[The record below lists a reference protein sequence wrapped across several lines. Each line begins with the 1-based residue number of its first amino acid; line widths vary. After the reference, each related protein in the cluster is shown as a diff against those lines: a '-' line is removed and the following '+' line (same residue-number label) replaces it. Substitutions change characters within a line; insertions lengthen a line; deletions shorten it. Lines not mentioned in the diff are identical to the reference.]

1 MMKKVIAISTALALC
16 LTMLSACGSDAEAS
30 AASVEAST
38 KKSGIQLDNNQ
49 TAEDSTAEE
58 TNADNTNTENT
69 NTQSGVA
76 LDDNRNTEEP
86 VSYSEADIEVTG
98 EYLIRDEEHGSS
110 RYVLVLKNNAPV
122 TLDITVNGTLT
133 ADDGST
139 AEDSISLEP
148 IAPGEEYPGAFSV
161 DSPNL
166 KSVSYT
172 LECKESTY
180 YHSLTSEISVVS
192 ATQNDKNVII
202 GLKNDGSENAIVRLG
217 AVFLDEDGNPVHYD
231 YGSVGNKCSE
241 MRPGDTLYC
250 ELSPSAYD
258 TFTDARVFYTAYADE
273 PKTVSSTKP
282 EDFDVNC
289 YREENSDICVFTV
302 TNNSQQTVEVKGNV
316 AGLDAAGNPI
326 TADNFY
332 IDILGPGETAATNIG
347 LFADDV
353 ADVIY
358 TVMCDDYTLEDS
370 VPIVGDLAGSVT
382 DASEDGFTVSV
393 TNNGQAT
400 AKYVRSYILLFDESG
415 KYVGY
420 DSGSIDAIEPNGTG
434 TCEISNYRDYD
445 HYELYFEAYGS
456 VE

>member
-1 MMKKVIAISTALALC
+1 MMKKAIAIITALALC

-30 AASVEAST
+30 AASAEAST

-49 TAEDSTAEE
+49 TAEDSNTEE
-58 TNADNTNTENT
+58 TNAENT
-69 NTQSGVA
+69 NIQSGVA

-139 AEDSISLEP
+139 AEGSISLEP

-192 ATQNDKNVII
+192 ATQNDKNVVV
-202 GLKNDGSENAIVRLG
+202 GLKNNGSENAIVRLG
-217 AVFLDEDGNPVHYD
+217 AVFLNEDGNPVHYD
-231 YGSVGNKCSE
+231 YGSVGNGCGE
-241 MRPGDTLYC
+241 MLPGDTLYC

-289 YREENSDICVFTV
+289 YREENSGSCVFTV
-302 TNNSQQTVEVKGNV
+302 TNNSQQTVEVRGNV

-326 TADNFY
+326 AADTF
-332 IDILGPGETAATNIG
+332 DLRILGPGETSATNFG
-347 LFADDV
+347 LFAEDDV

-358 TVMCDDYTLEDS
+358 TVMCDDYTLENF
-370 VPIVGDLAGSVT
+370 VPVVGDLAGSVT

-400 AKYVRSYILLFDESG
+400 AKALWAYILLFDESG

-420 DSGSIDAIEPNGTG
+420 DSNYIDDLQPNDTG

-456 VE
+456 IE